1 MRFVHKTRQ
10 CYVIGEGSFVGE
22 CGDLS
27 MATLM
32 EGDHE
37 DSGGMSVFSLT
48 SPPSELRVTV
58 DLEPSNH
65 EPTSTS
71 SSSTE
76 PSQYGQGSQYGH
88 RSLSGDGI
96 SPFKAVSGGEVVCE
110 DGEL

>member
-1 MRFVHKTRQ
+1 MRFVHRTRQ
-10 CYVIGEGSFVGE
+10 CYVVGEGSFVGE

-32 EGDHE
+32 KGDDE

-48 SPPSELRVTV
+48 SPPSELRVAV
-58 DLEPSNH
+58 DLEPSHH

-76 PSQYGQGSQYGH
+76 PSDEGSQYGH